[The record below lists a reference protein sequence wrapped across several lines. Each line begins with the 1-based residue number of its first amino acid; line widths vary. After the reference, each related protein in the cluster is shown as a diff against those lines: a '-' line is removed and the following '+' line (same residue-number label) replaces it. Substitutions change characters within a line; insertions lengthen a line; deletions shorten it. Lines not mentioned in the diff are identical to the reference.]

1 MHNVTNKKK
10 TKIIGSRTLQ
20 TVTMDKSYRK
30 IKRVFQGLYW
40 EKSVSF
46 VKHLDCNFSS
56 LHDQKKQDVQSNAR
70 RMCHYQSERNNTHLN
85 LAIQGQIFQ
94 QGLYTSTKTPRR
106 ISQGREHQPS
116 DDTQATINREARR
129 WNRCRAVA
137 SWRFWALFALMRCVT
152 WGNCVSKCGVE
163 TRPPHADGTQQLPRN
178 FLDQDS
184 QGGFY
189 CTGGGGGVGEQLQC
203 QQLRHALDPS
213 GGGEEGKNT
222 HNTATVNRCSLPLST
237 CWQHVDLPA
246 IKVAHNKGPWVQN
259 RTIPCITP
267 FQSIS
272 IKLQKPKQNIQ
283 IINISSCSIGDF
295 YCTYVKKRN
304 GGISMQDMN
313 HITGTRCCEDDHE
326 SRPWL

>member
-1 MHNVTNKKK
+1 
-10 TKIIGSRTLQ
+10 
-20 TVTMDKSYRK
+20 
-30 IKRVFQGLYW
+30 
-40 EKSVSF
+40 
-46 VKHLDCNFSS
+46 
-56 LHDQKKQDVQSNAR
+56 
-70 RMCHYQSERNNTHLN
+70 MCHYQSERNNTHLN

-106 ISQGREHQPS
+106 ISQGREHRPS
-116 DDTQATINREARR
+116 DDTQAIINREARR

-137 SWRFWALFALMRCVT
+137 SWRFWALFALTRCVT

-213 GGGEEGKNT
+213 GEGEEGKNT

-259 RTIPCITP
+259 RTISCATP

-283 IINISSCSIGDF
+283 IIKHIVMLYWWLLLYVCQKAEWRNQHAGYESHYRDTMLRRWSWITTMTLESNDLGFFGAAHSFPSLESWEEAGGWKMDWISELWAKNKI
-295 YCTYVKKRN
+295 K
-304 GGISMQDMN
+304 
-313 HITGTRCCEDDHE
+313 
-326 SRPWL
+326 